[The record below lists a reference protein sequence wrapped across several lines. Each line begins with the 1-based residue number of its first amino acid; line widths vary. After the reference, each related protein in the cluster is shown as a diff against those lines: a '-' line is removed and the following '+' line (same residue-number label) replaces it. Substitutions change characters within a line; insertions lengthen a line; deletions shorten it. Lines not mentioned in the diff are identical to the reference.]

1 MKEKLGIRFL
11 KFKENSNTWPM
22 TEGSLSLT
30 DISKKILN
38 RKTFENLFCLE
49 FYKKI
54 MIDPFYLVTEFE
66 NMSGVCD

>member
-1 MKEKLGIRFL
+1 
-11 KFKENSNTWPM
+11 M